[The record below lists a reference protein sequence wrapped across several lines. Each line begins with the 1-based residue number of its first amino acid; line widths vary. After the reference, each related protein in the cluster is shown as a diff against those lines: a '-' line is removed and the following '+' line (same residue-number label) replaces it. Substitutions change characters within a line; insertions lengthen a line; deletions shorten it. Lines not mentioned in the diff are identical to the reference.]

1 MAWNIASKI
10 VHRVVTIDENHT
22 VLDAATLMAEEFVG
36 SALITSSSKI
46 TGVFTERDL
55 MMRVVGR
62 KRDPENVK
70 IKDVMTKNMVTV
82 SPKDTANHCLNLMKE
97 HRCRHLLVF
106 DNEEFIGIVSLRDM
120 VALLMEEKEAL
131 IAYLHQYMLAIRY
144 IHTGDDCTILFAVF
158 NRVLDQVQ

>member
-46 TGVFTERDL
+46 AGVFTERDL

-120 VALLMEEKEAL
+120 VALLMEEPSRS
-131 IAYLHQYMLAIRY
+131 H
-144 IHTGDDCTILFAVF
+144 
-158 NRVLDQVQ
+158 

>member
-22 VLDAATLMAEEFVG
+22 VLDAAILMAEEFVG
-36 SALITSSSKI
+36 SVLITSASKI

-62 KRDPENVK
+62 KRDPEKLK

-82 SPKDTANHCLNLMKE
+82 SPKDTASHCLNLMKE

-131 IAYLHQYMLAIRY
+131 ITYLHQYISS
-144 IHTGDDCTILFAVF
+144 
-158 NRVLDQVQ
+158 